1 MHKLFE
7 KVCKN
12 RGYEVSNNNMVLFN
26 VNGEEYKLEYRHGN
40 VVSLSRKLS
49 NGIATDDMESV
60 VNLDCLSEAVFL
72 NCKMSNLGVSR
83 WLLVESECFNSY
95 KDNKNEFRKALN
107 HYLGYLEKKYYL
119 TEKEQIARNELLSQ
133 IEEKT
138 GKSIKGDKSF
148 EDFVLSVYKLGSESN
163 IAIA

>member
-26 VNGEEYKLEYRHGN
+26 VNGDEYKLEYRHGN

-49 NGIATDDMESV
+49 NGITVDDMESV

-119 TEKEQIARNELLSQ
+119 TEKEQIARNELLNL
-133 IEEKT
+133 IESKT